1 MTEWWF
7 ITGPR
12 FRQLPCCNH
21 LIYSLLLGQ
30 PQAGGGG
37 RFHPLRSPAGG
48 SCEVAGHCPVLSK
61 AGVASSGFGPPCR
74 PTLDSGPVQA
84 FTLTLV
90 SLPPIGWATY
100 TVHPLP

>member
-1 MTEWWF
+1 M
-7 ITGPR
+7 
-12 FRQLPCCNH
+12 
-21 LIYSLLLGQ
+21 
-30 PQAGGGG
+30 
-37 RFHPLRSPAGG
+37 
-48 SCEVAGHCPVLSK
+48 LSK